1 MNDPN
6 LAVRPDFSSDDFA
19 EARLQLTSDTVDDGQ
34 AARILATLW
43 DIQNAKDIRRWNA
56 HREEEDQ
63 MARALA
69 EQEAEEAAQKQ
80 RRLREE
86 AEAALAE
93 ERKKNKAKY
102 APKGEY
108 CELYFFTND
117 GLAEA
122 EAFNPSVDD
131 EALTLLKADNGQHIW
146 VPASNTRDKSS
157 VIRDEDLT
165 WEQFGEASVRLLE
178 AMREH
183 EWQEDRIEMHVKFW
197 TALET
202 HPWRRSPLTLLK
214 RALLLYQSQ
223 QRQRW
228 HRAIGM
234 AQAFSLA
241 KLNIGV
247 LNDAREEIHARERN
261 EQLEN
266 LRQVSTP
273 LPPPSPSLPFS

>member
-6 LAVRPDFSSDDFA
+6 LAVCPDFSSDDFA
-19 EARLQLTSDTVDDGQ
+19 EARLQLTSNTVDDGQ

-80 RRLREE
+80 CRLREE
-86 AEAALAE
+86 AEAALME

-102 APKGEY
+102 APVPDIEVPLGPVNIPAPYTTRKLKKGEY

-131 EALTLLKADNGQHIW
+131 EALTLLKADNG
-146 VPASNTRDKSS
+146 
-157 VIRDEDLT
+157 
-165 WEQFGEASVRLLE
+165 
-178 AMREH
+178 
-183 EWQEDRIEMHVKFW
+183 
-197 TALET
+197 
-202 HPWRRSPLTLLK
+202 
-214 RALLLYQSQ
+214 
-223 QRQRW
+223 
-228 HRAIGM
+228 
-234 AQAFSLA
+234 
-241 KLNIGV
+241 
-247 LNDAREEIHARERN
+247 
-261 EQLEN
+261 
-266 LRQVSTP
+266 
-273 LPPPSPSLPFS
+273 